1 MINSLS
7 SKWLKKMFVCLFLR
21 ANKKKCLLSSKQST
35 HREVVMMENMAIHTA
50 DDTLQ

>member
-21 ANKKKCLLSSKQST
+21 ANKKKMFAQFQTVNAQRSG
-35 HREVVMMENMAIHTA
+35 
-50 DDTLQ
+50 DDGKYGYTYS